1 VSLIKSYLK
10 GASMKETNLQSDEL
24 LQALA
29 ERLNRRLMDEAQS
42 RQKEVERGLET
53 AELGGLIVQKLG
65 SGMDAAVQVLG
76 ELLNIKPI
84 GTVQVDAA
92 TEKVDPQW
100 RENMA
105 SRWKFKAG
113 IDRSTPR
120 SDAN

>member
-1 VSLIKSYLK
+1 MNETKPLDDALI
-10 GASMKETNLQSDEL
+10 
-24 LQALA
+24 QALVA
-29 ERLNRRLMDEAQS
+29 HLNQRLMDEAQKRS
-42 RQKEVERGLET
+42 SEVERGLET
-53 AELGGLIVQKLG
+53 AELAGLVVQKLG

-76 ELLNIKPI
+76 ELLNIKLADSI
-84 GTVQVDAA
+84 QVDAA

-120 SDAN
+120 PPSG